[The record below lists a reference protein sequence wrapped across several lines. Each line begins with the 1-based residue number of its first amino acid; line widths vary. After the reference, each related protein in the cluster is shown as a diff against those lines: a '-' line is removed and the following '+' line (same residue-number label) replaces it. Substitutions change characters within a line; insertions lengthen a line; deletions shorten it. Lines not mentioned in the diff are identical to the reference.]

1 MNECKAEEECT
12 YEDCSDKAEGQEC
25 WIADCYNKCLKTD
38 VCVVWINMEG
48 EWYGTACPDHD
59 KTEEHENQMEEL
71 VNEALETKKLFGNTI

>member
-1 MNECKAEEECT
+1 M
-12 YEDCSDKAEGQEC
+12 D
-25 WIADCYNKCLKTD
+25 
-38 VCVVWINMEG
+38 G